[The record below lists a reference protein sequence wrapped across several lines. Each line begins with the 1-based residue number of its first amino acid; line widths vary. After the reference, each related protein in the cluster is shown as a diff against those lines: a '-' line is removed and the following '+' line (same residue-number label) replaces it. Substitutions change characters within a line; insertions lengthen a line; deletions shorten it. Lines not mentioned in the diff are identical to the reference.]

1 MYPQLTKKSLNYPHG
16 TRCEKDIC
24 IKLVQNVGYVIL
36 LISTSLTIYLF
47 VKTINYN
54 WN

>member
-24 IKLVQNVGYVIL
+24 IKLVQNVGYVITFNSHFFNN
-36 LISTSLTIYLF
+36 IFIR
-47 VKTINYN
+47 KDN
-54 WN
+54 